1 MRLGSFAS
9 FGSFG
14 SLGSLGSFFVWGAL
28 ALGGLSGCK
37 TTLIPFTHELK
48 DQHRLSDGD
57 LKNLQYYVSST
68 VILRRELG
76 KAESSVTPGHKLRV
90 FSGKTIEEVVIE
102 KETPGVAMKVEE
114 GKLAVS
120 FEPGAA
126 LDFGVDGALV
136 ALEPEPAQPRFA
148 EGPNPFPGNGAPPPP
163 PAPSSLFTGN
173 YWLGVDGR
181 GEVTYQGKT
190 WAVTESGGRAHLLID
205 AEALE
210 KVVKNRKVLPGVRLA
225 SAPRAAVLAR

>member
-1 MRLGSFAS
+1 M
-9 FGSFG
+9 
-14 SLGSLGSFFVWGAL
+14 VWGGL
-28 ALGGLSGCK
+28 ALSGLSGCK

-68 VILRRELG
+68 VTLRRELG

-102 KETPGVAMKVEE
+102 RETPGVAMKVEA

-136 ALEPEPAQPRFA
+136 GLEPAPPPRFA
-148 EGPNPFPGNGAPPPP
+148 EGPNPFPGNGEP
-163 PAPSSLFTGN
+163 PAPPAQPESLFTGN
-173 YWLGVDGR
+173 YWLAVDGK
-181 GEVTYQGKT
+181 GEVTYQGKA
-190 WAVTESGGRAHLLID
+190 WAVTETGGRAHLLID

-225 SAPRAAVLAR
+225 SSSGRAQPTR